1 MSNSQII
8 NIDNRIGAILQS
20 KGQDRS
26 VLLLDE
32 YRTSNID
39 QKETFLLV
47 LMTRIVL
54 EHDLRLLGNG
64 CAK

>member
-8 NIDNRIGAILQS
+8 DIDNRIGTILQAR
-20 KGQDRS
+20 GHDRS
-26 VLLLDE
+26 GLLLNE
-32 YRTSNID
+32 YRTSNVEK
-39 QKETFLLV
+39 KETFLLV